1 MGMNHQFCIFSPVVL
16 PCYATLVSSCLGSSI
31 LKPMQSTRS
40 LAFGWDAASLIL
52 VSDPG
57 PCLCWMPLLHVSG
70 AGTASC
76 LPCPVSLD
84 QHGPQPQ
91 LLAHGWASPPP
102 PALSC
107 ASALVCVSWGV
118 CLSPVPL
125 FRLVSAACVLVG
137 KSVLPFT
144 VAYWQ
149 HMHTFPFSFSYFGAT
164 LATRLKISLSP
175 LISISALQPS
185 LSVLFKKCWVI

>member
-16 PCYATLVSSCLGSSI
+16 PCYATLASSCLGSSI

-91 LLAHGWASPPP
+91 LLARGWASPPP
-102 PALSC
+102 PSAFLCLSFSLRLLRRLSQSC
-107 ASALVCVSWGV
+107 AFVSSCLYSLCSGGEVCA
-118 CLSPVPL
+118 PVHSGLLTTHAHFSL
-125 FRLVSAACVLVG
+125 F
-137 KSVLPFT
+137 
-144 VAYWQ
+144 
-149 HMHTFPFSFSYFGAT
+149 
-164 LATRLKISLSP
+164 
-175 LISISALQPS
+175 
-185 LSVLFKKCWVI
+185 LFVFWCHPCHQVEN